1 MVPQTFQTGDL
12 AIVAFLVVL
21 EALLSA
27 DNALVLAVM
36 VRHLPRKLQRKA
48 LLYGLGGAFVF
59 RFIAILFAT
68 TILSLWWLQ
77 AIGALYLLYLPLK
90 HFHGA
95 NKEKAVK
102 AVEKSFWPT
111 VISVEIADI
120 AFAVDSVLAGVAL
133 IKSPDKIWVVY
144 FGAIIGVVLL
154 RFAASL
160 FISLLAKYPV
170 LDHIAY
176 LLVGWVGVKLAF
188 MAGHNYGVHYDD
200 THDVD
205 LTWRIPELNPIVFWT
220 VLASICIAGLLV
232 ARRQR
237 AILDARGS
245 AGRASEEEFPSP
257 GGAPEEEFP
266 SPGGV
271 PEGRGGSLEKSGV
284 VR

>member
-1 MVPQTFQTGDL
+1 MVPQTFHTGDL

-36 VRHLPRKLQRKA
+36 VRHLPKNLQRKA

-90 HFHGA
+90 HFHSA
-95 NKEKAVK
+95 NREKTVK

-176 LLVGWVGVKLAF
+176 ILVGWVGVKLAF
-188 MAGHNYGVHYDD
+188 MAGHNYCVNYDN
-200 THDVD
+200 TQEPD
-205 LTWRIPELNPIVFWT
+205 LAWRIPELPSVLFWT
-220 VLASICIAGLLV
+220 VLAGICIVGLLV

-237 AILDARGS
+237 AALDAQAAQDGAPS
-245 AGRASEEEFPSP
+245 AHEHSP
-257 GGAPEEEFP
+257 G
-266 SPGGV
+266 
-271 PEGRGGSLEKSGV
+271 
-284 VR
+284 

>member
-1 MVPQTFQTGDL
+1 MVPQTFHTGDL

-59 RFIAILFAT
+59 RFVAILFAT

-95 NKEKAVK
+95 NKEKVVK

-111 VISVEIADI
+111 VISVEVADI

-154 RFAASL
+154 RFAATL

-200 THDVD
+200 THEPD
-205 LTWRIPELNPIVFWT
+205 LTWRIPELSPVLFWS
-220 VLASICIAGLLV
+220 VLAGICIVGLLV

-237 AILDARGS
+237 AALDA
-245 AGRASEEEFPSP
+245 AGPA
-257 GGAPEEEFP
+257 GGA
-266 SPGGV
+266 SPV
-271 PEGRGGSLEKSGV
+271 ADREPEGAEAEQSLT
-284 VR
+284 